1 MTVSRAAKGE
11 EIVVVEVLGNFAIRS
26 GSTGT
31 GVGLPVSVADEVG
44 LVCEGVEVMEVE
56 WK

>member
-1 MTVSRAAKGE
+1 MIVPRVAIAE
-11 EIVVVEVLGNFAIRS
+11 EIVVVVVLSDSAVRS

-31 GVGLPVSVADEVG
+31 GVGLPVSVADKVG
-44 LVCEGVEVMEVE
+44 LCEGVEVMEVE